1 MLLSS
6 VCVTVV
12 EGRNFCC
19 CDASI
24 VLLKPHKAKLLLQD
38 HLLLHRPYK
47 QLFKPGFY
55 KYEMSYDVATLWAI
69 FYFFSPNN
77 SFFFRVQIRSK
88 KLMTTQQVAC
98 LSDHVLKLEWRVN
111 WNICLSNCVQPTEND
126 VCFKKIQNEP
136 CHITLGEIV
145 GCHYDPC
152 TVVLISTTISKF
164 TAIPRQ
170 TQKRSLRCF
179 ANLPPMLPSCILLL
193 HLTLGTL

>member
-1 MLLSS
+1 MEQGQNKATRSWLKMASPKAAQIHWGILVVQIYRWCSTPQQKAMLLSS

-98 LSDHVLKLEWRVN
+98 LSDHVLKLE
-111 WNICLSNCVQPTEND
+111 
-126 VCFKKIQNEP
+126 
-136 CHITLGEIV
+136 
-145 GCHYDPC
+145 
-152 TVVLISTTISKF
+152 
-164 TAIPRQ
+164 
-170 TQKRSLRCF
+170 
-179 ANLPPMLPSCILLL
+179 
-193 HLTLGTL
+193 